1 MSYIF
6 AYCYLKDLKQ
16 ITNRASTNWYKGA
29 LFFYVISSF
38 GTFFLAYTIA
48 SENVLFNPYLASI
61 YYYLHFQY
69 NGWFLFACLGL
80 WTDSLKLNNQEN
92 RIFNKAFRWIFAST
106 LITYLLSVLWLEIP
120 DWLYIITV
128 IFSIIQLIVWG
139 RLLVLARRKK
149 NEIFQHQPLFLNYFL
164 QFAGFCLTLK
174 FIFQL
179 LSVIPSLSQFVFGV
193 RSIIIAYLHLV
204 LLGVISLFLLYYIYA
219 NKLLKLNKTIR
230 NGLIGFAFG
239 IFFNELILAIQG
251 LSAFGYMLVPKING
265 MLFGAALIMFSALL
279 FVVIGTLKRKH

>member
-1 MSYIF
+1 
-6 AYCYLKDLKQ
+6 
-16 ITNRASTNWYKGA
+16 KGA

-149 NEIFQHQPLFLNYFL
+149 NEIFQHQPPFLNYFL

-193 RSIIIAYLHLV
+193 RYIIIAYLHLV
-204 LLGVISLFLLYYIYA
+204 LLGVITLFLLYYIYV
-219 NKLLKLNKTIR
+219 NQFLSLNKSITG
-230 NGLIGFAFG
+230 GLILFAIGCFL
-239 IFFNELILAIQG
+239 NEFRLAIRG
-251 LSAFGYMLVPKING
+251 ISVFGYILLPDINTF
-265 MLFGAALIMFSALL
+265 LFGADLLL
-279 FVVIGTLKRKH
+279 FLSIGWVTLRTLTERNKILENKVEKRN